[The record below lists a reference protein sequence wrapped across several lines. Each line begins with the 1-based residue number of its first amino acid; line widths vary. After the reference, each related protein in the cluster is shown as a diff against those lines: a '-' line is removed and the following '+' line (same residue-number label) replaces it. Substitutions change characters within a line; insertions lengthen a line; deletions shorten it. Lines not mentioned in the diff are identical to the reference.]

1 MRSGFL
7 SCPRRNPVGTA
18 AVAAQSFRHS
28 AKTNGGLN
36 RPQPCQPRSALMSVA
51 PSWTDPAT
59 GLIAL
64 MDAARDVADALLGD
78 AVIAVRERVSAG
90 GRPDARLM
98 EREQRATHGLA
109 WFATYAQA
117 IR

>member
-1 MRSGFL
+1 MSL
-7 SCPRRNPVGTA
+7 A
-18 AVAAQSFRHS
+18 ASR
-28 AKTNGGLN
+28 
-36 RPQPCQPRSALMSVA
+36 
-51 PSWTDPAT
+51 TDPGA

-64 MDAARDVADALLGD
+64 MEAARDAADALLSD
-78 AVIAVRERVSAG
+78 AVITVRERVSAG

-117 IR
+117 IRQLAGYANRMSRAGRLGEIEMLLVRIGAGECL